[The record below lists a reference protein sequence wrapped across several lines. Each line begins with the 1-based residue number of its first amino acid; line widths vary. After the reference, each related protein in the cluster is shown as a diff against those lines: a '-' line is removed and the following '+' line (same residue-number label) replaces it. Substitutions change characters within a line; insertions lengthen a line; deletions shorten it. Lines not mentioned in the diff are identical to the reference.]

1 MALVFEE
8 FGDGYNTS
16 AKTPNPFAMD
26 NALTSVVDPE
36 TIRDAIS
43 ALQSSYNTLRA
54 AGAPPTQLNS
64 LAINIKTMKDE
75 MNRILEERRKM
86 SQLDDE
92 IFGPGTVD
100 DVHYNKNVRGPR
112 CTGRK
117 LFAGVIEKFQ
127 RGDGGFSA
135 LWKRRWVVVE
145 KGWLKCYATE
155 CRPEPATKD
164 EPEEQPVIFIS
175 LTDKTTNIET
185 QMSSAHRKKFG
196 GNYSFAVTSKDMFGT
211 RRSMTFNAPTD
222 KDRLAWID
230 AIRRGVVVTKY
241 GPTPSIFR
249 AASKGEFKVL
259 EQLIT
264 GKGKNVNAT
273 NRYGMTALSYA
284 VITAARSAEVVSKG
298 KVPEVPLPTAFQC
311 VALLMSKGANPTQCN
326 ENGEDTFDVAKKAT
340 ENYPR
345 AKRLL
350 FKLLDSSTYMA
361 DGGAIW
367 VEPESEAKL
376 RWRIEMELNGIM
388 VEDVMMNKEEG
399 AGRGVSS
406 GKTGNSG
413 FDGDGLKNV
422 SSHGPGGTRKVKMLY
437 TKKNTV
443 GQRAGYNP
451 EDERGAVNRYLAE
464 RNMAREARNTP
475 GYRQDALWPEHHRQG
490 QEYMPLQAKQQHL
503 AQGRLRK
510 DSENALVKFYRSGRD
525 EQVYVD
531 NPQNIPAGERAKR
544 DELKEEYLDTKEM
557 RRREKSKNRP
567 SSAPGGRSKSKSKSK
582 GKSVSYGKD
591 GKYKPGFWTTDLPE
605 YGTYTKI
612 MTTRPSTAATPRAV
626 YSHGSYPGM
635 FEAKDKAAAARQKPG
650 GRQRPSSAGVN
661 GSGGGHSGSGGKS
674 GGRSRSASAGRV
686 GSERRF
692 VRTSSHGKVRNT
704 NTNERRNMTSRRD
717 KHVTID
723 RNLGV
728 QVGKNA
734 APPAR
739 DSKMIGREWFGK
751 KDHKPLRETKMISY
765 PEQHRAEEIERKLR
779 FKPKHAT
786 FGMNKDSGTKQF
798 RSGFDGRFAGGEFL
812 HDQAGGAI
820 AVAGS
825 AAAAAKAKH
834 KYKPPVKNKEALA
847 IIQNWH
853 ALGGSNIAKDF
864 LGSDTEHS
872 MAISYDTLNDM
883 FDAFRM
889 IQKTHHADGDMVS
902 ADALRKLLSCEAER
916 MTEGELDKLME
927 EADKERTGFINFKQ
941 FCRTILD
948 ARLPHLP
955 KGSSFGP
962 HDDIV
967 MATQRKRI
975 AKEKAEKQRRKDL
988 KAMGLDPDIVAA

>member
-16 AKTPNPFAMD
+16 AKTPNPFALDKAM
-26 NALTSVVDPE
+26 TSVVDPE

-43 ALQSSYNTLRA
+43 ALQASYNTLRA

-75 MNRILEERRKM
+75 MNRIMEERRKM

-92 IFGPGTVD
+92 IFGPGAVD
-100 DVHYNKNVRGPR
+100 DVHYDPNARGPR

-127 RGDGGFSA
+127 RGNGGFSA

-145 KGWLKCYATE
+145 KGWLKCYASE
-155 CRPEPATKD
+155 CRPEPATKH

-211 RRSMTFNAPTD
+211 RRSMTFNTPTD

-230 AIRRGVVVTKY
+230 AIRRGIVVTKY

-259 EQLIT
+259 QRLIT
-264 GKGKNVNAT
+264 EKGKNVNAT

-326 ENGEDTFDVAKKAT
+326 ENGDDTFDVAKKAT

-361 DGGAIW
+361 EGGAIW

-376 RWRIEMELNGIM
+376 RRRIEMELNGIM

-399 AGRGVSS
+399 AGRVSQGLGS
-406 GKTGNSG
+406 HGGP
-413 FDGDGLKNV
+413 DDGLKNV
-422 SSHGPGGTRKVKMLY
+422 SSHGSGGTRRVKMLY
-437 TKKNTV
+437 TSKKTV
-443 GQRAGYNP
+443 GQRVGYNP

-464 RNMAREARNTP
+464 RNLSREARNTP
-475 GYRQDALWPEHHRQG
+475 GFRQDALWPEHYRQG
-490 QEYMPLQAKQQHL
+490 QEHMPLKANSKHL
-503 AQGRLRK
+503 DQGRLRK
-510 DSENALVKFYRSGRD
+510 DPENALVKFYRSGRD
-525 EQVYVD
+525 DQVYVD
-531 NPQNIPAGERAKR
+531 NPSNIPADERAKR
-544 DELKEEYLDTKEM
+544 DELKEEYLDTNEM
-557 RRREKSKNRP
+557 RRREKSKSGRP
-567 SSAPGGRSKSKSKSK
+567 SSAPMGGRSSSKTKSLP
-582 GKSVSYGKD
+582 VSYGKD

-635 FEAKDKAAAARQKPG
+635 FEAKDKEAAARQKSG
-650 GRQRPSSAGVN
+650 ARQRPSSAGHN
-661 GSGGGHSGSGGKS
+661 GRRSSSGKGSS
-674 GGRSRSASAGRV
+674 SRPRSASASGRRV

-692 VRTSSHGKVRNT
+692 VRTSSNANVRNT
-704 NTNERRNMTSRRD
+704 NTNQRRNMTSRRD
-717 KHVTID
+717 KHVAID

-728 QVGKNA
+728 QVGRNA

-739 DSKMIGREWFGK
+739 DSKMVGREWFGK
-751 KDHKPLRETKMISY
+751 QDHLPLRHSAKTQSF
-765 PEQHRAEEIERKLR
+765 PEQHRAEEIERRLR
-779 FKPKHAT
+779 FKPKNPT
-786 FGMNKDSGTKQF
+786 FGSHKDSGTKQL
-798 RSGFDGRFAGGEFL
+798 RHGFDGAYAGGEFL
-812 HDQAGGAI
+812 HDQAGGKI

-834 KYKPPVKNKEALA
+834 KYKPPIKNKEALA

-853 ALGGSNIAKDF
+853 ALGGSNIVSDF
-864 LGSDTEHS
+864 LGDSEHS
-872 MAISYDTLNDM
+872 AAISYDTLNDM

-889 IQKTHHADGDMVS
+889 IQKTHHADGDMIS
-902 ADALRKLLSCEAER
+902 ADALRRLLSTEAER
-916 MTEGELDKLME
+916 MSEQELDKLME
-927 EADKERTGFINFKQ
+927 EADRERTGFINFKQ

-962 HDDIV
+962 DDDVV

-975 AKEKAEKQRRKDL
+975 AKERAEKQRREDL
-988 KAMGLDPDIVAA
+988 KKMGLDPDIVDVKAM